1 MLVSDWALFRILAD
15 IITNPNKCRS
25 FLPPIKHRN
34 AVNFIFSFSGK
45 TAIGIYDL
53 HMYTKDI
60 LVYLRMVVQ
69 FVTELRPVVNL
80 QQTKKNIS
88 VKVILFSAA
97 CPVQHVH
104 ARM

>member
-80 QQTKKNIS
+80 
-88 VKVILFSAA
+88 
-97 CPVQHVH
+97 
-104 ARM
+104 